1 MNKATYKMSSNLS
14 LKELNTILWK
24 VASLF
29 RGRKKPS
36 NVKEQFLRLIFI
48 KRLSDSFED
57 IEEEQFQLLLRDGYS
72 EDEAEKLSEKLAA
85 FKCGFCIPKTIRWS
99 KINNLESDLEIAH
112 MLNNIC
118 YEIEHSTKEL
128 EGVLTAIDFIP
139 GNSSINNL
147 LKEAIY
153 YLSDFNLSDN
163 YLTSTD
169 VFPYA
174 FELLIKR
181 FADESGKKAGEFYT
195 PNEVVRLLVGMLKPE
210 KGMSLYD
217 PTCGVGGM
225 LIQAYNS
232 LKERE
237 VKVDSFSLY
246 GQEINLNTWAI
257 CKMNVFLHGALNTDV
272 RLGDTLL
279 EPKHLAKESLAKFD
293 MAVAN
298 PPYNLKIHETD
309 VFWHDRYQ
317 RFCYGVP
324 PKNSADLAFLQH
336 MISSLNEYGQAGMI
350 LPSGALSR
358 GHSERNIREGILKDD
373 LVEAVVSLPPGLFY
387 GTSIPTSII
396 IINKNKERQR
406 KHKVLFIDASQD
418 FFSKRKMN
426 VLREDDIHK
435 IVRSFEEFESVG
447 TFCKVVSI
455 DAILAK
461 DSNLSTTHYVNNSP
475 VIPEIDALLSHH
487 EGFER
492 VPLSNKK
499 LVKSV
504 SIASAVDDLDESNTI
519 YFKRIRPELGA
530 ILLSLKGPNAPK
542 GKFIQVRFCKNKL
555 LSEYAKLFFESELGR
570 KMLSQIPTGTS
581 IQSLSTSS
589 IQSLSIPIPKTD
601 VQLEVIKVASKLE
614 IAREQI
620 EEFFK
625 KLTTEPKK
633 YKSIEDSTDEMVF
646 RLSALS
652 DVKHLQHL
660 ISLGETR
667 QMEFK
672 QSFFANVDKLRDEA
686 KKVERNSDVQA
697 EIIKVIVSFLNTEG
711 GVLLIGVNDKG
722 KVTGVDIEQKRF
734 GFKKMDNYFQELG
747 AQLAS
752 RISADYAQYCQLT
765 EVPFDGKIV
774 VRIDCLPAPAPMFL
788 DNSKFYIRTDTSSP
802 ELTGGEMLRY
812 IQSHFK
818 VALLNEL

>member
-1 MNKATYKMSSNLS
+1 MNKATYKMSSNLN
-14 LKELNTILWK
+14 LQELNTILWK
-24 VASLF
+24 AASLL
-29 RGRKKPS
+29 RGRANLS
-36 NVKEQFLRLIFI
+36 NVKDQFLRLVFI
-48 KRLSDSFED
+48 KRLSDSFEE
-57 IEEEQFQLLLRDGYS
+57 IEEQQIQLLLNDGYS
-72 EDEAEKLSEKLAA
+72 EDEAEKLSEKIAA
-85 FKCGFCIPKTIRWS
+85 DQCGFRIPKTIRWS
-99 KINNLESDLEIAH
+99 KIENLESDLEIAH
-112 MLNNIC
+112 MLNDIC
-118 YEIEHSTKEL
+118 YGIERGTKEL

-139 GNSSINNL
+139 ETSSRNNP
-147 LKEAIY
+147 LKEMIY
-153 YLSDFNLSDN
+153 YLSDFTLSDN
-163 YLTSTD
+163 YLTSPD
-169 VFPYA
+169 VFSYA
-174 FELLIKR
+174 FEWLIKK

-195 PNEVVRLLVGMLKPE
+195 PNEVVRLLVGILKPE

-217 PTCGVGGM
+217 PTCGAGGM
-225 LIQAYNS
+225 LIQACNS

-237 VKVDSFSLY
+237 VNLDSFSLY
-246 GQEINLNTWAI
+246 GQEINRNTWAI
-257 CKMNVFLHGALNTDV
+257 CKMNMFLHGALNADV

-279 EPKHLAKESLAKFD
+279 EPKHVTEGSLAKFD
-293 MAVAN
+293 IAVAN
-298 PPYNLKIHETD
+298 PPYNVKIHEID
-309 VFWHDRYQ
+309 VFWYDRYN
-317 RFCYGVP
+317 RFYYGVP
-324 PKNSADLAFLQH
+324 PKSSADLAFLQH
-336 MISSLNEYGQAGMI
+336 MISSLNEHGQAGMI
-350 LPSGALSR
+350 LPNGALSR
-358 GHSERNIREGILKDD
+358 GNGERSIREGILRDD

-387 GTSIPTSII
+387 GTGIPTSIV
-396 IINKNKERQR
+396 IINKNKQRQR
-406 KHKVLFIDASQD
+406 KHKVLFVDASQD
-418 FFSKRKMN
+418 FFSKRQMN
-426 VLREDDIHK
+426 VLREEDIHK
-435 IVRSFEEFESVG
+435 IVCSFEKFESVG
-447 TFCKVVSI
+447 TFCKVVSV
-455 DAILAK
+455 DDILSK
-461 DSNLSTTHYVNNSP
+461 NSNLNTTHYVNNSP
-475 VIPEIDALLSHH
+475 VIREIDALMSHH

-519 YFKRIRPELGA
+519 YFKRIRPEVGA

-542 GKFIQVRFCKNKL
+542 GKFIQVRFCKEKL

-581 IQSLSTSS
+581 IQSLSASS
-589 IQSLSIPIPKTD
+589 IRSLSIPIPKPD

-672 QSFFANVDKLRDEA
+672 QSFFANVDKLRDES
-686 KKVERNSDVQA
+686 KKVEKNRDVQA
-697 EIIKVIVSFLNTEG
+697 EIIKDIVSFLNTEG
-711 GVLLIGVNDKG
+711 GILLIGVNDKG

-765 EVPFDGKIV
+765 EVPFDGKTV

-802 ELTGGEMLRY
+802 ELTGVEMLRY
-812 IQSHFK
+812 IQNHFK
-818 VALLNEL
+818 VALTNDQ